1 MYPERDTSMPEFL
14 RLVSPAEALARW
26 LKALPEGRRA
36 EIESQD
42 TPGSLGRV
50 LAEDVI
56 APHPLP
62 PFARSTVDGYAV
74 RAEDTF
80 GAGPS
85 APSYLRLVG
94 EVPMGRISDIQI
106 HVGEAALVHTGGAI
120 PEGASAVV
128 MLEDTQTVP
137 GGEIE
142 VLSALGIGKNVI
154 RLGEDIQQGERVLE
168 IGQRLRVQEIGGL
181 MALGRTRVSVFRRP
195 RVAILSTGDEVVPAE
210 AEPQP
215 GQVRDVN
222 SHTLAALVLRSG
234 GQPVPFGIVPDDPE
248 TLFQAAQ
255 RAKASSDLIIITA
268 GSSASA
274 RDNTAEVVRRL
285 GAPGVL
291 VHGLSIKPGKPAILG
306 MVDGVPVI
314 GLPGNPVS
322 ALVVAGLL
330 VTPMLRRLGGDN
342 RPTITAAVPAR
353 LAVNVPSEAGRED
366 YIPARLEGSP
376 EGWIADPVFGK
387 SNLIFTL
394 VRADGLIRIPADTTG
409 LPEGS
414 RVDVIPFD

>member
-1 MYPERDTSMPEFL
+1 
-14 RLVSPAEALARW
+14 
-26 LKALPEGRRA
+26 
-36 EIESQD
+36 
-42 TPGSLGRV
+42 
-50 LAEDVI
+50 
-56 APHPLP
+56 
-62 PFARSTVDGYAV
+62 
-74 RAEDTF
+74 
-80 GAGPS
+80 
-85 APSYLRLVG
+85 
-94 EVPMGRISDIQI
+94 
-106 HVGEAALVHTGGAI
+106 
-120 PEGASAVV
+120 
-128 MLEDTQTVP
+128 
-137 GGEIE
+137 
-142 VLSALGIGKNVI
+142 
-154 RLGEDIQQGERVLE
+154 
-168 IGQRLRVQEIGGL
+168 

-210 AEPQP
+210 AEPRP
-215 GQVRDVN
+215 GQVRDIN

-234 GQPVPFGIVPDDPE
+234 GEPIPFGILPDDPE
-248 TLFQAAQ
+248 ALFQAAQ
-255 RAKASSDLIIITA
+255 GAKASSDLIIITA

-285 GAPGVL
+285 GSPGVL

-306 MVDGVPVI
+306 VVDGSPVI

-342 RPTITAAVPAR
+342 RPVIAAAIPAR

-366 YIPARLEGSP
+366 YIPARLESSP

-394 VRADGLIRIPADTTG
+394 VRADGLIRIPANTTG

-414 RVDVIPFD
+414 RVDVIPFA

>member
-1 MYPERDTSMPEFL
+1 MPEFL
-14 RLVSPAEALARW
+14 RLVPPVEALARW
-26 LKALPEGRRA
+26 LKALPESLPR
-36 EIESQD
+36 EIENLD
-42 TPGSLGRV
+42 TPSALGRV
-50 LAEDVI
+50 LAEDII

-62 PFARSTVDGYAV
+62 SFARSTVDGYAV

-94 EVPMGRISDIQI
+94 EVPMGRLSDL
-106 HVGEAALVHTGGAI
+106 HVSIGEAALVHTGGAV
-120 PEGASAVV
+120 PDGANAVV
-128 MLEDTQTVP
+128 MLEDTQSVP

-142 VLSALGIGKNVI
+142 VLTALGIGKNVI
-154 RLGEDIQQGERVLE
+154 RLGEDIQQGEKVLE
-168 IGQRLRVQEIGGL
+168 VGQRLRPQEIGGL

-195 RVAILSTGDEVVPAE
+195 RAAILSTGDEVVSAE
-210 AEPQP
+210 AEPLP

-234 GQPVPFGIVPDDPE
+234 GEPISFGILPDDPQE
-248 TLFQAAQ
+248 LFQAAQ
-255 RAKASSDLIIITA
+255 RAQASSELIIITA

-285 GAPGVL
+285 GSPGVL

-306 MVDGVPVI
+306 VVGGVPVI

-342 RPTITAAVPAR
+342 RPTIAATVPAR

-366 YIPARLEGSP
+366 YIPARLESTP

-394 VRADGLIRIPADTTG
+394 VRADGLIRIPANTTG
-409 LPEGS
+409 LPEGT
-414 RVDVIPFD
+414 RVDVVLFT

>member
-1 MYPERDTSMPEFL
+1 VPEFL
-14 RLVSPAEALARW
+14 RLVSPAEALAKW
-26 LKALPEGRRA
+26 LKALPESASR
-36 EIESQD
+36 EIENLD
-42 TPGSLGRV
+42 TPSALGRV
-50 LAEDVI
+50 LAEDVV

-62 PFARSTVDGYAV
+62 SFARSTVDGYAV

-94 EVPMGRISDIQI
+94 EVPMGRISDIHLQT
-106 HVGEAALVHTGGAI
+106 GQAALVHTGGAI
-120 PEGASAVV
+120 PDGANAVV

-142 VLSALGIGKNVI
+142 VLGALGIGKNVI
-154 RLGEDIQQGERVLE
+154 RLGEDIQQGEKVLE
-168 IGQRLRVQEIGGL
+168 IGQRLRPQEIGGL

-210 AEPQP
+210 AEPRP
-215 GQVRDVN
+215 GQVRDIN

-234 GQPVPFGIVPDDPE
+234 GEPIPFGILPDDPE
-248 TLFQAAQ
+248 ALFQAAQ
-255 RAKASSDLIIITA
+255 GAKASSDLIIITA

-285 GAPGVL
+285 GSPGVL

-306 MVDGVPVI
+306 VVDGSPVI

-342 RPTITAAVPAR
+342 RPVIAAAIPAR

-394 VRADGLIRIPADTTG
+394 VRADGLIRIPANTTG

-414 RVDVIPFD
+414 RVDVIPFA

>member
-1 MYPERDTSMPEFL
+1 MPEFL
-14 RLVSPAEALARW
+14 RLVSPAEALAKW
-26 LKALPEGRRA
+26 LKALPESASR
-36 EIESQD
+36 EIENLD
-42 TPGSLGRV
+42 TPSALGRV
-50 LAEDVI
+50 LAEDVV

-62 PFARSTVDGYAV
+62 SFARSTVDGYAV

-94 EVPMGRISDIQI
+94 EVPMGRISDIHLQT
-106 HVGEAALVHTGGAI
+106 GQAALVHTGGAI
-120 PEGASAVV
+120 PDGANAVV

-142 VLSALGIGKNVI
+142 VLGALGIGKNVI
-154 RLGEDIQQGERVLE
+154 RLGEDIQQGEKVLE
-168 IGQRLRVQEIGGL
+168 IGQRLRPQEIGGL

-210 AEPQP
+210 AEPRP
-215 GQVRDVN
+215 GQVRDIN

-234 GQPVPFGIVPDDPE
+234 GEPIPFGILPDDPE
-248 TLFQAAQ
+248 ALFQAAQ
-255 RAKASSDLIIITA
+255 GAKASSDLIIITA

-285 GAPGVL
+285 GSPGVL

-306 MVDGVPVI
+306 VVDGSPVI

-342 RPTITAAVPAR
+342 RPVIAAAIPAR

-394 VRADGLIRIPADTTG
+394 VRADGLIRIPANTTG

-414 RVDVIPFD
+414 RVDVIPFA

>member
-1 MYPERDTSMPEFL
+1 MPEFL
-14 RLVSPAEALARW
+14 RLVPPSEALARW
-26 LKALPEGRRA
+26 LKALPDRPDLPVERL
-36 EIESQD
+36 E
-42 TPGSLGRV
+42 TPQALGRI
-50 LAEDVI
+50 LAEEII

-62 PFARSTVDGYAV
+62 AFPRSTVDGYAV

-85 APSYLRLVG
+85 APSYLRLIG
-94 EVPMGRISDIQI
+94 EVPMGRISDIRVATGQ
-106 HVGEAALVHTGGAI
+106 AALVHTGGAI
-120 PEGASAVV
+120 PEGANAVV

-137 GGEIE
+137 GGEVE

-154 RLGEDIQQGERVLE
+154 RLGEDIQQGEKVMEPGL
-168 IGQRLRVQEIGGL
+168 RLRPQDIGGL
-181 MALGRTRVSVFRRP
+181 MALGRTQVSVYRRP

-210 AEPQP
+210 VEPGP
-215 GQVRDVN
+215 GQVRDIN
-222 SHTLAALVLRSG
+222 SPTWPPSSFAMARTAAV
-234 GQPVPFGIVPDDPE
+234 GILPDDPE
-248 TLFQAAQ
+248 ALFRAAGSQASAE
-255 RAKASSDLIIITA
+255 LIIITA

-274 RDNTAEVVRRL
+274 RDNTAEVVQRL

-306 MVDGVPVI
+306 VVDGTPVI

-322 ALVVAGLL
+322 ALVGAGLM
-330 VTPMLRRLGGDN
+330 VTPILRRLSGDN
-342 RPTITAAVPAR
+342 QPAIRATVPAR
-353 LAVNVPSEAGRED
+353 LAVNIPSEAGRED
-366 YIPARLEGSP
+366 YVPARLEGSP

-394 VRADGLIRIPADTTG
+394 VRADGLIRIPPETTG

-414 RVDVIPFD
+414 RVDVIPFE

>member
-1 MYPERDTSMPEFL
+1 MPEFL

-26 LKALPEGRRA
+26 LKALPEGRRG
-36 EIESQD
+36 EVETED

-94 EVPMGRISDIQI
+94 EVPMGRISAIQI

-154 RLGEDIQQGERVLE
+154 RLGEDIQVGEKVLE

-195 RVAILSTGDEVVPAE
+195 RVAILSTGDEVVPA
-210 AEPQP
+210 PP
-215 GQVRDVN
+215 HPPPRHLP
-222 SHTLAALVLRSG
+222 HT
-234 GQPVPFGIVPDDPE
+234 
-248 TLFQAAQ
+248 
-255 RAKASSDLIIITA
+255 
-268 GSSASA
+268 
-274 RDNTAEVVRRL
+274 NT
-285 GAPGVL
+285 P
-291 VHGLSIKPGKPAILG
+291 P
-306 MVDGVPVI
+306 
-314 GLPGNPVS
+314 
-322 ALVVAGLL
+322 
-330 VTPMLRRLGGDN
+330 
-342 RPTITAAVPAR
+342 
-353 LAVNVPSEAGRED
+353 
-366 YIPARLEGSP
+366 
-376 EGWIADPVFGK
+376 
-387 SNLIFTL
+387 
-394 VRADGLIRIPADTTG
+394 
-409 LPEGS
+409 
-414 RVDVIPFD
+414 

>member
-1 MYPERDTSMPEFL
+1 MPEFL

-26 LKALPEGRRA
+26 MKALPEGRRTGV
-36 EIESQD
+36 ETIE
-42 TPGSLGRV
+42 TPAALGRV
-50 LAEDVI
+50 LAEDIV

-62 PFARSTVDGYAV
+62 PFPRSTVDGYAV

-85 APSYLRLVG
+85 APSYLHLVG
-94 EVPMGRISDIQI
+94 EVPMGRISDLRV

-120 PEGASAVV
+120 PDGANAVV

-142 VLSALGIGKNVI
+142 ILTALGIGKNVI
-154 RLGEDIQQGERVLE
+154 RLGEDIQAGEKVME
-168 IGQRLRVQEIGGL
+168 TGQRLRPQEIGGL
-181 MALGRTRVSVFRRP
+181 MAIGRVRVAVFHRP
-195 RVAILSTGDEVVPAE
+195 RVAILSTGDEVVPAD
-210 AEPQP
+210 AEPRP

-222 SHTLAALVLRSG
+222 SHTLAALVLRG
-234 GQPVPFGIVPDDPE
+234 GGEPVPFGILPDDLE
-248 TLFQAAQ
+248 TLFQAAE
-255 RAKASSDLIIITA
+255 RAKASSDLVMITA

-274 RDNTAEVVRRL
+274 RDVTAEVVRRL
-285 GAPGVL
+285 GSPGVL

-306 MVDGVPVI
+306 IADGVPVI

-342 RPTITAAVPAR
+342 RPSITAAVPAR

-366 YIPARLEGSP
+366 YVPARLEGSP

-394 VRADGLIRIPADTTG
+394 VRADGLIRIPPDATG
-409 LPEGS
+409 LSEGS
-414 RVDVIPFD
+414 RVDVIPFE

>member
-1 MYPERDTSMPEFL
+1 MPEFL
-14 RLVSPAEALARW
+14 RLVSPAEALAKW
-26 LKALPEGRRA
+26 LKALPESASR
-36 EIESQD
+36 EIENLD
-42 TPGSLGRV
+42 TPSALGRV
-50 LAEDVI
+50 LAEDVV

-62 PFARSTVDGYAV
+62 SFARSTVDGYAV

-94 EVPMGRISDIQI
+94 EVPMGRISDIHLQT
-106 HVGEAALVHTGGAI
+106 GQAALVHTGGAI
-120 PEGASAVV
+120 PDGANAVV

-142 VLSALGIGKNVI
+142 VLGALGIGKNVI
-154 RLGEDIQQGERVLE
+154 RLGEDIQQGEKVLE
-168 IGQRLRVQEIGGL
+168 IGQRLRPQEIGGL

-210 AEPQP
+210 AEPRP
-215 GQVRDVN
+215 GQVRDIN

-234 GQPVPFGIVPDDPE
+234 GEPIPFGILPDDPE
-248 TLFQAAQ
+248 ALFQAAQ
-255 RAKASSDLIIITA
+255 GAKASSDLIIITA

-285 GAPGVL
+285 GSPGVL

-306 MVDGVPVI
+306 VVDGSPVI

-342 RPTITAAVPAR
+342 RPVIAAAIPAR

-366 YIPARLEGSP
+366 YIPARLESSP

-394 VRADGLIRIPADTTG
+394 VRADGLIRIPANTTG

-414 RVDVIPFD
+414 RVDVIPFA

>member
-1 MYPERDTSMPEFL
+1 
-14 RLVSPAEALARW
+14 
-26 LKALPEGRRA
+26 
-36 EIESQD
+36 
-42 TPGSLGRV
+42 
-50 LAEDVI
+50 
-56 APHPLP
+56 
-62 PFARSTVDGYAV
+62 
-74 RAEDTF
+74 
-80 GAGPS
+80 
-85 APSYLRLVG
+85 
-94 EVPMGRISDIQI
+94 
-106 HVGEAALVHTGGAI
+106 
-120 PEGASAVV
+120 

-154 RLGEDIQQGERVLE
+154 RLGEDIRQGEKVLE
-168 IGQRLRVQEIGGL
+168 IGQRLRPQEIGGL
-181 MALGRTRVSVFRRP
+181 MAIGRLRVSVFRRP

-210 AEPQP
+210 VEPAP

-222 SHTLAALVLRSG
+222 SHTLAALVLRCG
-234 GQPVPFGIVPDDPE
+234 GEPAAFGILPDDPE
-248 TLFQAAQ
+248 ALLQAAQ
-255 RAKASSDLIIITA
+255 RAKSSSDLIIITA

-285 GAPGVL
+285 GPPGVL

-306 MVDGVPVI
+306 VVDGVPVI

-330 VTPMLRRLGGDN
+330 VTPILRRLGGDN
-342 RPTITAAVPAR
+342 RPLITAAVPAR

-366 YIPARLEGSP
+366 YVPARLEGSP

-414 RVDVIPFD
+414 RVDVIPFE

>member
-1 MYPERDTSMPEFL
+1 MPEFL

-26 LKALPEGRRA
+26 LRALPEKRLPA
-36 EIESQD
+36 VEVLD
-42 TPGSLGRV
+42 TPNALGRV
-50 LAEDVI
+50 LAEDIV

-62 PFARSTVDGYAV
+62 AFPRSTVDGYAV

-85 APSYLRLVG
+85 APSYLRLIG
-94 EVPMGRISDIQI
+94 EVPMGRVSDLEV
-106 HVGEAALVHTGGAI
+106 HVGQAALVHTGGAI
-120 PEGASAVV
+120 PGGANAVV
-128 MLEDTQTVP
+128 MLEDTQWVP

-142 VLSALGIGKNVI
+142 VLTSLGLGKNVI
-154 RLGEDIQQGERVLE
+154 QLGEDIQQGEKVLE
-168 IGQRLRVQEIGGL
+168 SGQRLRPQEIGGL
-181 MALGRTRVSVFRRP
+181 MALGRLRVAVYLRP

-210 AEPQP
+210 AEPGP

-222 SHTLAALVLRSG
+222 SHTLAALVLRCG
-234 GQPVPFGIVPDDPE
+234 AEPVAFGILPDDPE
-248 TLFQAAQ
+248 ALFEAAQ
-255 RAKASSDLIIITA
+255 RAKAATDLIIITA
-268 GSSASA
+268 GSSAST

-285 GAPGVL
+285 GPPGVL

-306 MVDGVPVI
+306 VVDGLPVI

-330 VTPMLRRLGGDN
+330 VVPLLRRLGGSN
-342 RPTITAAVPAR
+342 RPGIVATVPAR
-353 LAVNVPSEAGRED
+353 LSVNVPSEAGRED
-366 YIPARLEGSP
+366 YVPARLESSP

-409 LPEGS
+409 LAAGS
-414 RVDVIPFD
+414 RVDVMPFE